1 MGRTAH
7 ITCSRR
13 APAFLCRLLWFRKSA
28 MREHPGA
35 PLLRSSNFCFCALI
49 CGDNSNLAAC
59 RKGAWRQNGDKKS
72 NVLFCSHLTVDAGVS
87 CRKSPPSAGA
97 GRGAT
102 SRTPARSDR
111 TGRLR
116 ADDGI
121 ACRCHEQGT
130 AIVRESVRSGCA
142 RLASRA
148 ARTAACITSG
158 KWRAKGRSGSN
169 CLPVPS
175 PSLIIPV
182 VNAET

>member
-87 CRKSPPSAGA
+87 SRKSPPSADV
-97 GRGAT
+97 GRGAN
-102 SRTPARSDR
+102 
-111 TGRLR
+111 
-116 ADDGI
+116 DGV
-121 ACRCHEQGT
+121 ACRCHEEGT

-148 ARTAACITSG
+148 ARTRSLHQIRKMASERTFGLQLPTGPIAQPDNSCHQRRNVNENATD
-158 KWRAKGRSGSN
+158 RARWST
-169 CLPVPS
+169 
-175 PSLIIPV
+175 
-182 VNAET
+182 A